1 MPEADRSG
9 FLCSLIDKH
18 STDSPLEVSFLR
30 ILLSQASD
38 IDELTQSAHYE
49 TVVEDILESGSP
61 VSDAH
66 VLLLCYSV
74 IKLRPSKSF
83 DSHPGVQQFLRR
95 NYATVKKRFHD
106 AKYPF
111 LHPKDEKGK
120 PPPPRARTA
129 APPRQHVKLQHQVKE
144 PRRALPG
151 YTTGEM
157 AAEYARQNNL

>member
-1 MPEADRSG
+1 
-9 FLCSLIDKH
+9 LIEKP

-38 IDELTQSAHYE
+38 IDDATKSTHYE
-49 TVVEDILESGSP
+49 AVVEHITESEGP

-66 VLLLCYSV
+66 VLMLCYSV
-74 IKLRPSKSF
+74 VKLRPSKSF
-83 DSHPGVQQFLRR
+83 DSHSGLEQFLRR
-95 NYATVKKRFHD
+95 NYATVKKHFD
-106 AKYPF
+106 EAKYPF

-129 APPRQHVKLQHQVKE
+129 APPRNHVQLQHQVKE
-144 PRRALPG
+144 PCRALPG

-157 AAEYARQNNL
+157 AAEYARKHNL